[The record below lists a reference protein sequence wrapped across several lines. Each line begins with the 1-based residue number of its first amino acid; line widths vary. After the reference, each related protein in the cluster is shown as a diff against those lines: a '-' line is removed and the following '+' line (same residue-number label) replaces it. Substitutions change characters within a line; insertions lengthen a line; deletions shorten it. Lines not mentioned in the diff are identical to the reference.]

1 MSNWRLVCALSLV
14 SSVLAQPSIAEE
26 TKSEPLMVRISKTDC
41 QRVVRHQ
48 ASADV
53 AYKPGVDVRGKAVAP
68 ADANGGFTIPL
79 PDVFEFNITKDLTA
93 YLGGAEDKLAADKA
107 AAIAAERSVAATN
120 AAVTSAETSLSGA
133 ETAYD
138 AAVAAAT
145 VAQANADAA
154 PNDAT
159 LAATAATAQA
169 AAASAESNLAAT
181 QTAFDATRSAAS
193 ADNVATALAQSQ
205 AALAAAKQTGYTP
218 DAAAT
223 TESETAA
230 QAASDAEAA
239 DTAAQQAAET
249 VAKSADMTLNVGT
262 VRYNISTGA
271 MTFNGQSLTGESEAD
286 LAAQCRAMLSAK

>member
-107 AAIAAERSVAATN
+107 AGDCGR
-120 AAVTSAETSLSGA
+120 
-133 ETAYD
+133 
-138 AAVAAAT
+138 
-145 VAQANADAA
+145 
-154 PNDAT
+154 
-159 LAATAATAQA
+159 
-169 AAASAESNLAAT
+169 
-181 QTAFDATRSAAS
+181 
-193 ADNVATALAQSQ
+193 AL
-205 AALAAAKQTGYTP
+205 GCC
-218 DAAAT
+218 D
-223 TESETAA
+223 
-230 QAASDAEAA
+230 
-239 DTAAQQAAET
+239 
-249 VAKSADMTLNVGT
+249 
-262 VRYNISTGA
+262 
-271 MTFNGQSLTGESEAD
+271 
-286 LAAQCRAMLSAK
+286 QCRCDFGRDVAVRG